1 MSALLFY
8 SSASGNTERF
18 VRKLNLPAIRLPIAI
33 DAPLPVTNSPF
44 VLICPTFADGK
55 GRGAVPKPVIRMLND
70 ALIRRHLR
78 GVIAAGNRNFGATFA
93 LAGDVIARKC
103 HVPVLYRFELAGTQK
118 DIRLVRQGLELFWTQ
133 QLSNGQ
139 QKASPVSSTI
149 TR

>member
-33 DAPLPVTNSPF
+33 DSPVPTIDSPF

-55 GRGAVPKPVIRMLND
+55 GRGAVPKPVIRVLND
-70 ALIRRHLR
+70 TRIRHQLR

-103 HVPVLYRFELAGTQK
+103 HVPVLYRFELAGTQN

-133 QLSNGQ
+133 QHSNGQ
-139 QKASPVSSTI
+139 
-149 TR
+149 